1 MKAELLLAIVGICG
15 VAAETVYV
23 NCGGSGNNAG
33 TEADPYTTLEKVN
46 AHHLSA
52 GDTLKFK
59 RGSTCKGVLRP
70 NGSGAEG
77 NPIHVTSYG
86 SGDLPVINGQGAKGP
101 AVSLVNQD
109 YITIS
114 SISVSNPA
122 DSVDNR
128 QGINVT
134 ATDNNAHHGIT
145 IDGVTVKDVA
155 GQTDKASHADDFV
168 ASAGIVL
175 GGLYNDV
182 LVTGCTVS
190 DCGGGGIKIRPGYG
204 QGKTLG
210 QNIKVTKNDIKDCGG
225 DGIIVSY
232 AETPVI
238 EHNVAGGLGTGKYP
252 YTGGNFAGMW
262 VLGSH
267 DSTIQYNVVHDSI
280 MSVADSQAFDCDW
293 GNTGYCLVQYN
304 FARDNAGGI
313 FLNCD
318 GCGGDG
324 EMAPD
329 QIVRYNIFQ
338 NDCRMNSNGDKAKLS
353 FYNNVVYC
361 PNKDFEIELPP
372 HSDMRNNIF
381 VGSGS
386 SDNKLPTGDNI
397 SWLWNVFH
405 NVDRP
410 TNNGIVGDPKFSDP
424 GTGKETRDSASGY
437 KLTSDSPAVKNG
449 DIISN
454 NGGKDFFGNQVS
466 SSTKPN
472 RGAYNGDPV

>member
-1 MKAELLLAIVGICG
+1 MKVGLFLAIVGAGG

-23 NCGGSGNNAG
+23 NCEGSGNNAG
-33 TEADPYTTLEKVN
+33 TEADPYTSLEK
-46 AHHLSA
+46 ASSHELSA
-52 GDTLKFK
+52 GDTLAFK

-70 NGSGAEG
+70 KGSGTEG
-77 NPIHVTSYG
+77 NPIHITSYG
-86 SGDLPVINGQGAKGP
+86 DGDLPVINGQGAKGP

-109 YITIS
+109 YVKIS
-114 SISVSNPA
+114 SISVTNPA
-122 DSVDNR
+122 ESVDSR
-128 QGINVT
+128 QGINIS
-134 ATDNNAHHGIT
+134 ATDNKPHYGIT
-145 IDGVTVKDVA
+145 VDSVTVTDVA
-155 GQTDKASHADDFV
+155 GQTNKATNADDFV
-168 ASAGIVL
+168 ASGGIVL

-182 LVTGCTVS
+182 LVTGCSVS

-204 QGKTLG
+204 QGETLG
-210 QNIKVTKNDIKDCGG
+210 QNIRVAQNDIKDCGG

-232 AETPVI
+232 AERPVI

-324 EMAPD
+324 PKGPE

-338 NDCRMNSNGDKAKLS
+338 NDCRMSSTGDEAKLS

-361 PNKDFEIELPP
+361 PKKDFEIELPP
-372 HSDMRNNIF
+372 QTNMTNNIF

-386 SDNKLPTGDNI
+386 SNNKLPTGDNI

-405 NVDRP
+405 NVDKP
-410 TNNGIVGDPKFSDP
+410 TDNGIVEDPKFSDP
-424 GTGKETRDSASGY
+424 GTGKETLDSANGY
-437 KLTSDSPAVKNG
+437 KLKSDSPALKNG
-449 DIISN
+449 AIIPN
-454 NGGKDFFGNQVS
+454 NGGKDFFGNKVS
-466 SSTKPN
+466 TSEKPN
-472 RGAYNGDPV
+472 RGAYNGEPV